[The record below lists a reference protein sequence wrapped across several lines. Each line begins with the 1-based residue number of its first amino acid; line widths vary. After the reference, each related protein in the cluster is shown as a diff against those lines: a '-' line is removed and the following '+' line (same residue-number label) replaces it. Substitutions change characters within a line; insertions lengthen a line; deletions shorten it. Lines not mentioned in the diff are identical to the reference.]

1 MIEQALKKLDP
12 KTAIGQKEK
21 VMASAVAAA
30 LKDFCRQDAEF
41 AQAVAQGGS
50 FKDCMT
56 AVARGVGGSISDV
69 DAYKKAVQFYFP
81 GAEIRVQMEIDLIGA
96 AAGNEIAASA
106 APPRNDSESRGI
118 VLNLEDFF

>member
-1 MIEQALKKLDP
+1 MLNEALKKLDP
-12 KTAIGQKEK
+12 KTATGQKEK
-21 VMASAVAAA
+21 VMAPSVAEV
-30 LKDFCRQDAEF
+30 LKDFCKQDAEF

-50 FKDCMT
+50 FKDCMA
-56 AVARGVGGSISDV
+56 AVARGVGGSISDI

-96 AAGNEIAASA
+96 AAGSEIATSA

-118 VLNLEDFF
+118 VLNLEDFL

>member
-1 MIEQALKKLDP
+1 MIEQALNKL
-12 KTAIGQKEK
+12 KTDGVSGQKEK
-21 VMASAVAAA
+21 VMAPAGSEV

-41 AQAVAQGGS
+41 AQAVDQGGS

-56 AVARGVGGSISDV
+56 AVAKGVGGSISDL

-96 AAGNEIAASA
+96 AAGELPKEEAK
-106 APPRNDSESRGI
+106 GI
-118 VLNLEDFF
+118 VLNLEDFL

>member
-1 MIEQALKKLDP
+1 MLNEALKKLDP
-12 KTAIGQKEK
+12 KTATGQKEK
-21 VMASAVAAA
+21 VMAPAVAAA
-30 LKDFCRQDAEF
+30 LQDFCRQDAEF

-81 GAEIRVQMEIDLIGA
+81 GAEIRVQMSIDLVGA
-96 AAGNEIAASA
+96 AAGDEIATSA
-106 APPRNDSESRGI
+106 APTRNDNESRGI